1 MQTITKINE
10 DFLDVLSPDETAL
23 DNIKV
28 SEDEIDTARH
38 YRRKLRIHFCCDD
51 DETELDISTIA
62 RNSQHKL
69 NWLL

>member
-23 DNIKV
+23 DNVKV
-28 SEDEIDTARH
+28 SEDEIDTAR
-38 YRRKLRIHFCCDD
+38 
-51 DETELDISTIA
+51 LDISTIA

>member
-23 DNIKV
+23 GNVKV

-38 YRRKLRIHFCCDD
+38 YRRKLHIHFCCDD